1 MSMKSAAL
9 LMVTAA
15 MGLAACTGHQTP
27 ARAWVVRT
35 YPGDGMVATLTQPPD
50 WTVQLPP
57 ANAHYAAVFAY
68 LGSFP
73 LRPFCHKTA
82 NRVFC
87 SPGEAGAFPPG
98 GVVVILG
105 TGGYGPGPQSR
116 ERLLSYGRPTKLGG
130 RRASVQ
136 QLDGRSCLGSGADH
150 QLLYR
155 VDDGRAQGLFSI
167 SFCWRGDGASL
178 GRDVRRVAS
187 SLRLRPD
194 PTATS
199 PHPS

>member
-87 SPGEAGAFPPG
+87 SPGEAGAFPPAA
-98 GVVVILG
+98 LWSSWELAA
-105 TGGYGPGPQSR
+105 TGPGHSR
-116 ERLLSYGRPTKLGG
+116 ESACSRTDDPPSSVDGARRYNSSTADPAWAAAPTTSCCTAWMTVALKGSSRSASAG
-130 RRASVQ
+130 AATTPPSDATSGESHQASV
-136 QLDGRSCLGSGADH
+136 
-150 QLLYR
+150 
-155 VDDGRAQGLFSI
+155 
-167 SFCWRGDGASL
+167 
-178 GRDVRRVAS
+178 
-187 SLRLRPD
+187 
-194 PTATS
+194 
-199 PHPS
+199 